1 MALRYCFEASHVPA
15 TLSASKKSDLAVVDT
30 EGHEKSVREAE
41 PDALKEFFR
50 QAGQAVDTTHLTD
63 SVTMLTKEGFEL
75 RHEVFLHDAPA
86 PTEPEEVV
94 EEQV

>member
-1 MALRYCFEASHVPA
+1 MFNYFVVRFTNRVDGTSGNSVKPYELEA
-15 TLSASKKSDLAVVDT
+15 
-30 EGHEKSVREAE
+30 
-41 PDALKEFFR
+41 DALKEFFR

-86 PTEPEEVV
+86 PEPTPEEPI
-94 EEQV
+94 EEPTE